1 MLTNK
6 TLRQRDLGID
16 FLRGVAMLLVVC
28 LHILGQGGTIE
39 AAKIGSAKYFSLSL
53 LQTLSYCAVN
63 IYGIITGYLLCGKPF
78 RLSRLMKIWLIVVF
92 WSVAVSCL
100 FFVVQPETRSI
111 SEMISMFLPILRGRY
126 WFFTAYFVTYLV
138 SPVLNHVICTLPKA
152 KFKLLLAALFV
163 LFGLVPVGSLGYDV
177 LCISGGHHFAWM
189 MALYLI
195 GGYIK
200 VYVVSEDGLLRKI
213 KKAVWIGGYFAFAV
227 LNLLFKIVVEAAE
240 TMVFGAASHSDLF
253 LTYSSPLIVGEA
265 VCLFLFF
272 RGAFGKAKP
281 NGFFERL
288 IGFMAPGVFSV
299 YIIHVHPL
307 VFWNKSIIG
316 LFRAWDNLKLFTVLG
331 AVIGTAL
338 VVFLVCITLD
348 ALRQRLF
355 RLLRIDRAAER
366 LSDWIEKTVRKLVK
380 T

>member
-1 MLTNK
+1 MEYK
-6 TLRQRDLGID
+6 KHDLGID

-63 IYGIITGYLLCGKPF
+63 IYGIITGYLLCEKSF
-78 RLSRLMKIWLIVVF
+78 RLSRLMKIWLTVVF

-138 SPVLNHVICTLPKA
+138 SPVLNHVIHTLPKM

-163 LFGLVPVGSLGYDV
+163 IFGLIPVGSLGYDV
-177 LCISGGHHFAWM
+177 LSINSGHHFAWM
-189 MALYLI
+189 MVLYLI

-200 VYVVSEDGLLRKI
+200 VYAVSGEGSIRKI
-213 KKAVWIGGYFAFAV
+213 GRAVWLGGYFAFAV

-240 TMVFGAASHSDLF
+240 TVVFGAAGHGDLF

-272 RGAFGKAKP
+272 QGAFGKANP
-281 NGFFERL
+281 NGFLARL
-288 IGFMAPGVFSV
+288 IRFMAPGVFSV
-299 YIIHVHPL
+299 YIIHVHRL
-307 VFWNKSIIG
+307 VFWNENIIG
-316 LFRAWDNLKLFTVLG
+316 LFRAWDNWNMFAVLG
-331 AVIGTAL
+331 AVLGTAL
-338 VVFLVCITLD
+338 VVFLVCVTLD

-355 RLLRIDRAAER
+355 RLLRIDQAAER

-380 T
+380 A